1 MQGTHLHQQSTSQ
14 DWCTSGEVK
23 KCTTAP
29 AEHQD
34 LHQQSTSRDRCTS
47 GEVLKQNAP
56 AEQQSE
62 KLHHFTSRAPR
73 SALVEK

>member
-14 DWCTSGEVK
+14 GQCTSGEVK
-23 KCTTAP
+23 KCSTAP
-29 AEHQD
+29 AEQQD

-62 KLHHFTSRAPR
+62 KLHHCNSRAPI
-73 SALVEK
+73 SALVQK